1 MKWRIDY
8 VLCLNMNSRPIIST
22 FIFHAMEIF
31 FEFLV
36 WKLEW
41 RKKYLG
47 RWIWYAPWSPIC
59 YCIFYVFLRFFD
71 KYSTLCFLGLVST
84 LVGVILNSTLT
95 QVKDNWVHSWDR
107 CPWGYDVFILHILGS
122 NLIIFHVFQSLIPS
136 IQCMLNLSC
145 MVLSRMLS
153 VHRGF
158 IFVLLEDNAN
168 SFRFENDNNL
178 VNVYVLIN

>member
-41 RKKYLG
+41 CKKYLG
-47 RWIWYAPWSPIC
+47 RWIWYAPWSPTC
-59 YCIFYVFLRFFD
+59 YCIFYVSLRFFN
-71 KYSTLCFLGLVST
+71 KYSTLPY
-84 LVGVILNSTLT
+84 
-95 QVKDNWVHSWDR
+95 NWVHSWDR
-107 CPWGYDVFILHILGS
+107 CPWGYDVFILHIVAS
-122 NLIIFHVFQSLIPS
+122 SLIIFHVFQSLIPS

-145 MVLSRMLS
+145 TVLSRMLT

-158 IFVLLEDNAN
+158 IFVLFEDNAN

-178 VNVYVLIN
+178 VTVYVLKN